1 MSHCLGSD
9 GITAFD
15 IYYYTERSGKSY
27 HYGQPQLVNFPGSQ
41 SEYSSIENPKPRIEN
56 TAVSTREVTEV
67 TCETYASGHEGAKRL
82 IIDIVGI
89 RPN

>member
-1 MSHCLGSD
+1 MNSRNWLISLE
-9 GITAFD
+9 IRAST
-15 IYYYTERSGKSY
+15 
-27 HYGQPQLVNFPGSQ
+27 
-41 SEYSSIENPKPRIEN
+41 ENPKPRIEN